1 MIKLIIFDLDGTLID
16 TSTGLNVCMNEALKK
31 LGLPQISQDET
42 KRFVGNGIKKYC
54 ERAIKLNDYKVADEC
69 FSLFM
74 DYYRQGWKIGC
85 SLYDGMDTTLETLKN
100 ADIKLAILSNKAQE
114 MTLKFYNE
122 FLKNY
127 SFDYVLG
134 NVNGAP
140 LKPDPYGAEKI
151 LETLNVNKQY
161 ALLTGDGETD
171 VLTAKNAA
179 ISSLSALWG
188 FRSES
193 ELKNAG
199 ATLFVKKPIEIL
211 KYALND

>member
-16 TSTGLNVCMNEALKK
+16 TSAGLNVCMNEALKK
-31 LGLPQISQDET
+31 LGLPQISPSET

-54 ERAIKLNDYKVADEC
+54 DRAIKTDNPELSDEC

-85 SLYDGMDTTLETLKN
+85 NLYDGMDKTLETLKK
-100 ADIKLAILSNKAQE
+100 ADIKLAVLSNKAQE
-114 MTLKFYNE
+114 MTLKFYDE
-122 FLKNY
+122 FLKEY
-127 SFDYVLG
+127 SFDCVLG
-134 NVNGAP
+134 NTNGAP

-151 LETLNVNKQY
+151 LQTLNVEKHC
-161 ALLTGDGETD
+161 ALLVGDGETD

-188 FRSES
+188 FRSKT
-193 ELKNAG
+193 ELENAG
-199 ATLFVKKPIEIL
+199 ASVFIEKPTEIL
-211 KYALND
+211 KYAL

>member
-31 LGLPQISQDET
+31 LDLPQISPDET

-54 ERAIKLNDYKVADEC
+54 ERAIKLNDAKLSDEC

-85 SLYDGMDTTLETLKN
+85 NLYDGMDTTLETLKN

-122 FLKNY
+122 FLKDY

-134 NVNGAP
+134 NINGAP

-151 LETLNVNKQY
+151 LEMLNVKKQY
-161 ALLTGDGETD
+161 TLLTGDGETD

-188 FRSES
+188 FRSKA
-193 ELKNAG
+193 ELQNAG
-199 ATLFVKKPIEIL
+199 ATVFVEKPIEIL